1 MKEMQEIFIEPL
13 LITNLNTVEFANL
26 TFTFKNKTELISFML
41 QNHFMNPLSKL
52 SNISYALIDIKT

>member
-13 LITNLNTVEFANL
+13 LLTNLNTVEFANL
-26 TFTFKNKTELISFML
+26 TFTFENKTELIYFML
-41 QNHFMNPLSKL
+41 QNQFMNPLSKL